1 MSLETLSNLATRAG
15 LSALAIAAVIGA
27 TALPVGIL
35 VNGSPAFADQHS
47 GPGEGPGEGAG
58 GGSGG
63 SGGGH
68 DDGGHDDD
76 GHDDDGHDD
85 GGHEGGGH
93 EGGQGGHNDGGHDS
107 GDHGGEGQGQGGS
120 AQGGGGEG
128 GMDSRPTW
136 AGEGIPE
143 VELGRLNVARSP
155 NHVLERAYNEA
166 LATMTPEM
174 IAFYNL
180 SMDDML
186 DQLVNNWDG
195 VSFIDSP
202 LQNLSILEALMTGEA
217 SPASLGI
224 SNDAMT
230 LAAVALG
237 AASDKSIPISEDTVV
252 ALSVIMEMDMSPQQV
267 ADLATAAEAVR
278 QAIAEGHG

>member
-1 MSLETLSNLATRAG
+1 MSLENLSNLATRAG

-68 DDGGHDDD
+68 DDGGHDD
-76 GHDDDGHDD
+76 
-85 GGHEGGGH
+85 GGH
-93 EGGQGGHNDGGHDS
+93 EGGQGGHNDGGHDT

-155 NHVLERAYNEA
+155 DHVLERAYNEA

-180 SMDDML
+180 SMNDML

-202 LQNLSILEALMTGEA
+202 LQNLSILEAIMTGEA

-237 AASDKSIPISEDTVV
+237 AASDKNIPISEDTVI
-252 ALSVIMEMDMSPQQV
+252 ALSVIMEMDLSPQQV
-267 ADLATAAEAVR
+267 TDLATAAEAVR

>member
-1 MSLETLSNLATRAG
+1 
-15 LSALAIAAVIGA
+15 
-27 TALPVGIL
+27 
-35 VNGSPAFADQHS
+35 
-47 GPGEGPGEGAG
+47 
-58 GGSGG
+58 
-63 SGGGH
+63 
-68 DDGGHDDD
+68 
-76 GHDDDGHDD
+76 
-85 GGHEGGGH
+85 
-93 EGGQGGHNDGGHDS
+93 
-107 GDHGGEGQGQGGS
+107 
-120 AQGGGGEG
+120 
-128 GMDSRPTW
+128 MDSRPTW

-155 NHVLERAYNEA
+155 DHVLERAYNEA

-180 SMDDML
+180 SMNDML

-202 LQNLSILEALMTGEA
+202 LQNLSILEALITGEA

-237 AASDKSIPISEDTVV
+237 AASDKNIPISEDTVV

-267 ADLATAAEAVR
+267 ADLAAAAEAVR

>member
-1 MSLETLSNLATRAG
+1 MSFVKLRLLATRAG
-15 LSALAIAAVIGA
+15 VSAVAIAAVIGA
-27 TALPVGIL
+27 ATLPVGFSVIA
-35 VNGSPAFADQHS
+35 GPAFADQHS
-47 GPGEGPGEGAG
+47 GPGEGPGDGSG

-76 GHDDDGHDD
+76 GHDDDGH
-85 GGHEGGGH
+85 
-93 EGGQGGHNDGGHDS
+93 EGGQGGHNDGGHEA
-107 GDHGGEGQGQGGS
+107 GDNGGEGQGQGGS

-128 GMDSRPTW
+128 GMDSRPSW

-155 NHVLERAYNEA
+155 DHVLERAYYEA
-166 LATMTPEM
+166 LATLSPEM

-180 SMDDML
+180 SMDNML

-195 VSFIDSP
+195 ISFIDSP
-202 LQNLSILEALMTGEA
+202 LQNLAILEALMSGET
-217 SPASLGI
+217 SPAALGI
-224 SNDAMT
+224 SNDSMT

-237 AASDKSIPISEDTVV
+237 AASDKNVPISVDTVI
-252 ALSVIMEMDMSPQQV
+252 ALSVIMDMDMTPQQV
-267 ADLATAAEAVR
+267 ADLAAAAEAVR
-278 QAIAEGHG
+278 QAIVEGHG